1 MDNHNLAAL
10 EARYCERVLSW
21 AQSTAHDLF
30 HSPQRERAAYIGVKE
45 AWEAWKA
52 EHRRIHGA

>member
-1 MDNHNLAAL
+1 MNDLVAL
-10 EARYCERVLSW
+10 EARYCERVLGW
-21 AQSTAHDLF
+21 ALATQPDLF
-30 HSPQRERAAYIGVKE
+30 HCPQRERAAYLGVKE